1 MNKKVLV
8 TGAAGFIGFYITKKL
23 IKKNFNVVGIDNLNN
38 YYDINLKKSRIQ
50 ELDKIA
56 INSNRIWK
64 FAKGSIENN
73 KFIKSIF
80 SDFIPDIVINLAAQ
94 AGVRHS
100 ISNPNDYITSNL
112 VGFSNILEA
121 CRNFKVNNFLFAS
134 SSSVYGNNNKM
145 PFKESHNINRPLSL
159 YAATKSANELMAHS
173 YSHLFNIPTIGLRF
187 FTVYGPWGRPD
198 MAPMIFAK
206 SILNNAPIKVFNN
219 GNMKRDFTFVE
230 DISES
235 IYRCCLK
242 PPTREIIKEDF
253 SEINNAYDAPYKIF
267 NIGNNSSINLINFI
281 DILENELGVKAIK
294 EYLPM
299 QQGDVEETFAD
310 SKALEKWI
318 KYKPKTELKEGIK
331 IFSEWYKN
339 YYKFFN

>member
-23 IKKNFNVVGIDNLNN
+23 IKKNFNVLGIDNLNN
-38 YYDINLKKSRIQ
+38 YYDINLKKSRIE
-50 ELDKIA
+50 ELNKIA
-56 INSNRIWK
+56 TNSNRIWK

-73 KFIKSIF
+73 KFINSVF

-112 VGFSNILEA
+112 VGFNNILEA
-121 CRNFKVNNFLFAS
+121 CRNFKVDNFLFAS
-134 SSSVYGNNNKM
+134 SSSVYGNNKKM

-198 MAPMIFAK
+198 MAPMIFAR
-206 SILNNAPIKVFNN
+206 SILNHAPIKVFNN

-281 DILENELGVKAIK
+281 DILENELGAKAIK

-310 SKALEKWI
+310 SQALEKWI
-318 KYKPKTELKEGIK
+318 QYKPKTKLKEGIK

>member
-23 IKKNFNVVGIDNLNN
+23 IKKNFNVLGIDNLNN
-38 YYDINLKKSRIQ
+38 YYDINLKKSRIE
-50 ELDKIA
+50 ELNKIA
-56 INSNRIWK
+56 TNSNRIWK

-73 KFIKSIF
+73 KFINSVF

-112 VGFSNILEA
+112 VGFNNILEA
-121 CRNFKVNNFLFAS
+121 CRNFKVDNFLFAS
-134 SSSVYGNNNKM
+134 SSSVYGNNKKM

-198 MAPMIFAK
+198 MAPMIFAR
-206 SILNNAPIKVFNN
+206 SILNHEPIKVFNN

-310 SKALEKWI
+310 SQALEKWI
-318 KYKPKTELKEGIK
+318 QYKPKTKLKEGIK

>member
-121 CRNFKVNNFLFAS
+121 CRNFKVNNFIFAS

-198 MAPMIFAK
+198 MAPMIFSK
-206 SILNNAPIKVFNN
+206 KIFLKEPISIFNY
-219 GNMKRDFTFVE
+219 GQMSRDFTFIEDVVE
-230 DISES
+230 GT
-235 IYRCCLK
+235 YLCALK
-242 PPTREIIKEDF
+242 VPNNNNEIITSK
-253 SEINNAYDAPYKIF
+253 NNVPNKIF
-267 NIGNNSSINLINFI
+267 NIGFGKPIMLNYFIELLEDNLSI
-281 DILENELGVKAIK
+281 KAIK
-294 EYLPM
+294 KFEPI
-299 QQGDVEETFAD
+299 QPGDVKKTFSDTHLLEE
-310 SKALEKWI
+310 WI
-318 KYKPKTELKEGIK
+318 GYKPKISVEEGVRRFASWFLEYYSLKL
-331 IFSEWYKN
+331 SR
-339 YYKFFN
+339 